1 MKLNKNYLQQ
11 LRTINELAQRIDAI
25 NEILIYSGIAVTT
38 IITLLY
44 SV

>member
-25 NEILIYSGIAVTT
+25 SDTLIYSGIAVLTT
-38 IITLLY
+38 ITLLY

>member
-1 MKLNKNYLQQ
+1 MKINRNYLQQ

-25 NEILIYSGIAVTT
+25 NEILIYSGIAVLTT
-38 IITLLY
+38 ITLLY